1 MLCGVNTHACIRMAA
16 VDAYQR
22 DFRVVLAEECVGSY
36 DAEHARLPA
45 LHERLDSQNSDC
57 F

>member
-22 DFRVVLAEECVGSY
+22 DFRVGPGRRMRRLLRRR
-36 DAEHARLPA
+36 ARAPP
-45 LHERLDSQNSDC
+45 C
-57 F
+57 IT